1 MYACVL
7 IYVKPELV
15 RSVLQNLR
23 SFTGIIKA
31 FPVYGR
37 YDIAVFIEM
46 EEYPLIILLSKKIS
60 LLQGITKAETY
71 LDADV
76 VNSMTRT

>member
-7 IYVKPELV
+7 IYVKTELV

-23 SFTGIIKA
+23 SLTGVVKA

-37 YDIAVFIEM
+37 YDISVFIEM

-60 LLQGITKAETY
+60 LLPGITKAETY
-71 LDADV
+71 LDVDI